1 MRRQTRLA
9 AAFLMSLGAAGLAHS
24 QEMTPEKSQARREAL
39 QQAAEARA
47 THALIQAAE
56 AAERTPAPQGP
67 PPERFD
73 LEFAGGTVA
82 DYAAAIRAA
91 HPDANIVVAPEI
103 ADIELQP
110 VSLKQVTTAAAIS
123 LVQREIGTV
132 ESGLTWL
139 QVQDIKNLGAPEPVF
154 SVTGRFQAAQ
164 SAHTAVISLADVIS
178 RTAPAGIRVEDILS
192 AIEAATAM
200 TAPPPKIRFH
210 AETKLLLLHGSKNQV
225 EALHSTI
232 TALLETADATA
243 DARTRE

>member
-1 MRRQTRLA
+1 MRRQTRFA
-9 AAFLMSLGAAGLAHS
+9 ASTLMSLALVGHAHA
-24 QEMTPEKSQARREAL
+24 QEAPPQRPQVRQEAL
-39 QQAAEARA
+39 LEAANQRA
-47 THALIQAAE
+47 LHAALRAAE
-56 AAERTPAPQGP
+56 AAENAAAPQGP

-73 LEFAGGTVA
+73 LEFAGGSVS

-103 ADIELQP
+103 ANIELQP
-110 VSLKQVTTAAAIS
+110 VSLNQVTTAAAIS
-123 LVQREIGTV
+123 LVEREIGTV

-139 QVQDIKNLGAPEPVF
+139 RVQDIKNLGAPEPVF

-164 SAHTAVISLADVIS
+164 AEYTTVISLAEVIS

-192 AIEAATAM
+192 AIEAATNM

-243 DARTRE
+243 AE